1 MADKTKNNKFVYV
14 TATGKKYHSSSAC
27 SYIKNKETY
36 KMILE
41 QAKKKFEGACYRCFK
56 NSNHVI
62 NSKIRINNNFY
73 LNTIQNNRNN
83 NFNNSKNNNNEQQI
97 DLNIEE
103 KNKNQLNN
111 NKNLLNIIKEESKNS
126 KKSSN
131 SLSDIISSSSS
142 FSKIFDK
149 NILFENKDS
158 DIDFNNNI
166 YINNIY
172 KEDLLNINNKKH
184 IKNNRDINFN
194 SESEKH
200 NSLIKLNS
208 NKIILKKSEEKNE
221 DILNDIKNENKSFNI
236 IRINKN
242 KKSCLSKNGIINNNS
257 FEFNKGK
264 NNSSMNYFSDINIK
278 DLSINKSMSE
288 PKSISFRI
296 YYNSKIDSGNNINK
310 NNENDYFSSFSMSNI
325 KLEKNNDINI
335 NNIKSI
341 ENINEKIIISNI
353 NQKNLICSKDKDTF
367 KFSFKI
373 IPKDKSDI
381 NISIELG
388 FEIIIIEEDNNKIN
402 SENDE
407 SSESSDKSI
416 TISNTY
422 QKYYIFKNI
431 TFHKT
436 TKNITALID
445 FSKGKFYILSNTTEN
460 LNLSLDNNIILSS
473 SNCIKISLDKIK
485 DVNPIFKYDSKYLN
499 FVDILF
505 NV

>member
-83 NFNNSKNNNNEQQI
+83 NFNNSKNNSNEQQI

-111 NKNLLNIIKEESKNS
+111 NKNLLNLINEESKNS
-126 KKSSN
+126 IKSSN

-184 IKNNRDINFN
+184 IKNNKDINFN

-221 DILNDIKNENKSFNI
+221 DILNEIKNDNKSFNI

-242 KKSCLSKNGIINNNS
+242 KKSCLSKNGIINNNNS

-264 NNSSMNYFSDINIK
+264 NNSSMNYFSDININ

-296 YYNSKIDSGNNINK
+296 YYNSKIDSGNNINI
-310 NNENDYFSSFSMSNI
+310 NENDYFSSFSMSNI
-325 KLEKNNDINI
+325 KLEKQNDINK

-373 IPKDKSDI
+373 IPKGKSDI

-431 TFHKT
+431 TFHKK

>member
-73 LNTIQNNRNN
+73 VNTIQNNRNN

-126 KKSSN
+126 IKSSN

-184 IKNNRDINFN
+184 IKNNKDINFN

-236 IRINKN
+236 MRINKN

-264 NNSSMNYFSDINIK
+264 NNSSMNYFSDINI
-278 DLSINKSMSE
+278 
-288 PKSISFRI
+288 
-296 YYNSKIDSGNNINK
+296 
-310 NNENDYFSSFSMSNI
+310 ND
-325 KLEKNNDINI
+325 K
-335 NNIKSI
+335 
-341 ENINEKIIISNI
+341 
-353 NQKNLICSKDKDTF
+353 
-367 KFSFKI
+367 
-373 IPKDKSDI
+373 
-381 NISIELG
+381 
-388 FEIIIIEEDNNKIN
+388 
-402 SENDE
+402 
-407 SSESSDKSI
+407 
-416 TISNTY
+416 
-422 QKYYIFKNI
+422 
-431 TFHKT
+431 
-436 TKNITALID
+436 
-445 FSKGKFYILSNTTEN
+445 
-460 LNLSLDNNIILSS
+460 
-473 SNCIKISLDKIK
+473 
-485 DVNPIFKYDSKYLN
+485 
-499 FVDILF
+499 
-505 NV
+505 

>member
-73 LNTIQNNRNN
+73 VNTIQNNRNN

-111 NKNLLNIIKEESKNS
+111 NKNLLNIIKEESKKS

-184 IKNNRDINFN
+184 IKNNKDINFN

-200 NSLIKLNS
+200 

-221 DILNDIKNENKSFNI
+221 DILNDIKNESKSFNI
-236 IRINKN
+236 MRINKN

-264 NNSSMNYFSDINIK
+264 NNSSMNYFSDININ

-325 KLEKNNDINI
+325 KLEKQNDINK

-373 IPKDKSDI
+373 IQKGKSDI

-388 FEIIIIEEDNNKIN
+388 FEIIIEEDNNKIN

-431 TFHKT
+431 TFHKK

-460 LNLSLDNNIILSS
+460 LNLSLDNNI
-473 SNCIKISLDKIK
+473 
-485 DVNPIFKYDSKYLN
+485 NPIFKYDSNYLN